1 MSARDREPCT
11 CTATHQPCE
20 ACLVWRER
28 RPGRRGRR
36 RTAVVSPAE
45 LRLRG
50 LAHHYE
56 PGAASALFVPLAPLE
71 VTWL

>member
-20 ACLVWRER
+20 ACRVWRSR
-28 RPGRRGRR
+28 LWARRGGARAQ
-36 RTAVVSPAE
+36 TVAPAE

-56 PGAASALFVPLAPLE
+56 PGATTALFVPLAPLE